1 MRSID
6 EYNVEVMI
14 SLAVVMGGYALA
26 SQLHLSGPVAMAV
39 AGLLIGNK
47 GVADAMS
54 DVTRDY
60 LLKFWSLIDE
70 ILNAVLFLIIGLEVV
85 AIPWD
90 PRLVTLGVAAVPL
103 VLLARVIAVAAPLTL
118 LKPILSLGRLAPV
131 TLIWG
136 GLRGGISVALAL
148 GLPDGPARSIALAA
162 TYVVVLFSVIIQGGT
177 IERILRRM
185 DTGERQA

>member
-1 MRSID
+1 M
-6 EYNVEVMI
+6 
-14 SLAVVMGGYALA
+14 
-26 SQLHLSGPVAMAV
+26 
-39 AGLLIGNK
+39 
-47 GVADAMS
+47 
-54 DVTRDY
+54 
-60 LLKFWSLIDE
+60 
-70 ILNAVLFLIIGLEVV
+70 FLIIGLEVV

>member
-1 MRSID
+1 M
-6 EYNVEVMI
+6 
-14 SLAVVMGGYALA
+14 
-26 SQLHLSGPVAMAV
+26 
-39 AGLLIGNK
+39 
-47 GVADAMS
+47 
-54 DVTRDY
+54 
-60 LLKFWSLIDE
+60 
-70 ILNAVLFLIIGLEVV
+70 
-85 AIPWD
+85 
-90 PRLVTLGVAAVPL
+90 
-103 VLLARVIAVAAPLTL
+103 
-118 LKPILSLGRLAPV
+118 

>member
-1 MRSID
+1 MPLRPTG
-6 EYNVEVMI
+6 
-14 SLAVVMGGYALA
+14 LRF
-26 SQLHLSGPVAMAV
+26 LHFAI
-39 AGLLIGNK
+39 AGLL
-47 GVADAMS
+47 M
-54 DVTRDY
+54 
-60 LLKFWSLIDE
+60 
-70 ILNAVLFLIIGLEVV
+70 AV
-85 AIPWD
+85 
-90 PRLVTLGVAAVPL
+90 AVPL